1 MSNQVIG
8 YLVVFGT
15 FAAFMYIAFAT
26 RAKKADDFYV
36 AGRRIKPFWNG
47 MAVGA
52 DWMSAASFI
61 SMEGAIAALGYDGL
75 AYIMGWTGGYVVLAL
90 VLAPYLR
97 KFGKYTAPDFIGDR
111 YESQTARAVAIICAI
126 TISFTYCVAQVA
138 GAGIIMG
145 RLMGLPMKVAIA
157 IGIVIVVASTVMGG
171 MKSITWTQCAQ
182 YIVLIVGYLIPV
194 TALCIKMYG
203 HPLPQLAY
211 GDLLQKI
218 IAKERELN
226 ITPLYIEP
234 FTKMSMADMW
244 VLTLVLMIGTAGL
257 PHIMMRFFTTPSVR
271 DARYS
276 AGWALIFI
284 GALYVTAPAYAAFQK
299 YVVLYDVVGKP
310 IAQLPEWV
318 AAWGKV
324 GLLKIKDAIELGG
337 NGDGILQFKEL
348 DLHRDIVVLS
358 MPEIAQLPYIVSA
371 LVAAGG
377 LAAAISTA
385 DGLLMV
391 IAAAISHDLYYKI
404 INPNA
409 SEATRVY
416 LGKSLIGVFAIVAGI
431 VAAGNIG
438 FIVQIVA
445 WAFSLAAA
453 SFFPAIVMGVFD
465 KRTNAYGAGIGMV
478 GGLLITLFYILGVK
492 FGWPVKITPIAGIKD
507 QGAGLFG
514 MAFNFLSCII
524 ISRLTPPPS
533 EKIMDLVDHLRYPKK
548 LTDAHD

>member
-1 MSNQVIG
+1 MSNQMLG

-15 FAAFMYIAFAT
+15 FAAFLWIAFAT

-36 AGRRIKPFWNG
+36 AGRRIKPFANG

-61 SMEGAIAALGYDGL
+61 SMAGALSALGYDGL
-75 AYIMGWTGGYVVLAL
+75 AYIMGWTGGYVLLAL

-97 KFGKYTAPDFIGDR
+97 KFGKYTAPDFVGDR
-111 YESQTARAVAIICAI
+111 YESQAARAVAIVCAI
-126 TISFTYCVAQVA
+126 IISFCYCIAQVA

-145 RLMGLPMKVAIA
+145 RLMGFPLGVAIA
-157 IGIVIVVASTVMGG
+157 IGVAIVVASTVMGG

-182 YIVLIVGYLIPV
+182 YVVLIVGYLIPV
-194 TALCIKMYG
+194 TALCVQQYG

-211 GDLLQKI
+211 GDLLLKI
-218 IAKERELN
+218 VAKEKELG

-234 FTKMSMADMW
+234 FTKLTGWDMW
-244 VLTLVLMIGTAGL
+244 VLTLVLMVGTAGL
-257 PHIMMRFFTTPSVR
+257 PHIMMRFFTTPNVR
-271 DARYS
+271 DSRYS

-284 GALYVTAPAYAAFQK
+284 GALYITAPSYAAFQK
-299 YVVLYDVVGKP
+299 YTVLHDVVGLP
-310 IAQLPEWV
+310 IDQLPAWV

-324 GLLKIKDAIELGG
+324 GLCKIKDAVAMGG

-348 DLHRDIVVLS
+348 ELHRDIVVLS
-358 MPEIAQLPYIVSA
+358 MPEIAKLPYIVSA

-391 IAAAISHDLYYKI
+391 IAAAISHDLYYRM

-409 SEATRVY
+409 SENMRVY
-416 LGKSLIGVFAIVAGI
+416 LGKSLIGVFAVIAGL
-431 VAAGNIG
+431 VAAQQIG

-453 SFFPAIVMGVFD
+453 TFFPVIVMGVFY
-465 KRTNAYGAGIGMV
+465 KRTNAKGAMIGMV
-478 GGLLITLFYILGVK
+478 GGLLITIWYIAGVK
-492 FGWPVKITPIAGIKD
+492 FGWPAKVEPILGIKD

-514 MAFNFLSCII
+514 LVFNFLSCFF
-524 ISRLTPPPS
+524 ISHFTAPPS
-533 EKIMDLVDHLRYPKK
+533 QKIMTMVDHLRFPKQ
-548 LTDAHD
+548 LEGHEF